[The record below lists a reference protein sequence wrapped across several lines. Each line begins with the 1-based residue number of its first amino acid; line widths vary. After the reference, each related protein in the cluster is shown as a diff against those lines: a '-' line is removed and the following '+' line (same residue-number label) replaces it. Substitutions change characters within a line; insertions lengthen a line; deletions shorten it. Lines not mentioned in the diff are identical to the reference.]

1 LLSALAIV
9 PEHLFA
15 RSRDQLYVDIQK
27 KSRAV
32 SKTA

>member
-1 LLSALAIV
+1 MSPSICC
-9 PEHLFA
+9 A